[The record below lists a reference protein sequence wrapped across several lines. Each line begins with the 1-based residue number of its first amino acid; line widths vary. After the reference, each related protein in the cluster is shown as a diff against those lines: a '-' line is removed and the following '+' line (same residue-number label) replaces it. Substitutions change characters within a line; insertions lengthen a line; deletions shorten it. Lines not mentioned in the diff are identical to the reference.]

1 MLARVKSNF
10 VIFDNLPYVVVNV
23 RFFIKSSFII
33 QICPFYYTHT
43 HKKKKKQKKNK
54 NKTKQN
60 KQTKQKK
67 IYCAW
72 AWAYLCILFSFLK
85 SICRVKIS
93 KFFKKKKKIIN
104 QNYQFHEKIQ
114 DVQIF
119 QKKKKKS
126 SLNSSSWTESYDPL
140 PYFTVVQHQVNC
152 PPSAFFEA
160 WSMSQ
165 TRGIRQVC
173 QILFNE

>member
-43 HKKKKKQKKNK
+43 HKKKKKNKK
-54 NKTKQN
+54 KTKQN

-119 QKKKKKS
+119 QKKKKKIFIKFFFMNRKLWSPSIFYSGATS
-126 SLNSSSWTESYDPL
+126 SQLSTLSIL
-140 PYFTVVQHQVNC
+140 
-152 PPSAFFEA
+152 
-160 WSMSQ
+160 WSMKY
-165 TRGIRQVC
+165 VP
-173 QILFNE
+173 N

>member
-43 HKKKKKQKKNK
+43 HKKK
-54 NKTKQN
+54 TKQN

-93 KFFKKKKKIIN
+93 KFFKKKKKSSIKTFN
-104 QNYQFHEKIQ
+104 FMKK
-114 DVQIF
+114 F
-119 QKKKKKS
+119 KTSKFFKKKKKS

-165 TRGIRQVC
+165 TRGIHQVC
-173 QILFNE
+173 QSLFNE

>member
-1 MLARVKSNF
+1 M
-10 VIFDNLPYVVVNV
+10 VVVNV
-23 RFFIKSSFII
+23 RFFIKSIFII
-33 QICPFYYTHT
+33 QICPFYHTHTHTYTHT
-43 HKKKKKQKKNK
+43 HTHTKNKQTNKQNKTKFIVPEPEPICAYFFLFWKAYVGSRFPNFSKKKKKSSIKIINSMKKF
-54 NKTKQN
+54 KT
-60 KQTKQKK
+60 
-67 IYCAW
+67 
-72 AWAYLCILFSFLK
+72 
-85 SICRVKIS
+85 S
-93 KFFKKKKKIIN
+93 KFFK
-104 QNYQFHEKIQ
+104 
-114 DVQIF
+114 
-119 QKKKKKS
+119 KKKKKS